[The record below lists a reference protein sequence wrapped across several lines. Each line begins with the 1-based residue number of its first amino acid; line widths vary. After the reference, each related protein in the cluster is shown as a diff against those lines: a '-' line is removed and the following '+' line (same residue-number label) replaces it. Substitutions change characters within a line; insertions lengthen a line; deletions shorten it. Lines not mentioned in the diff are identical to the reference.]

1 MKRMALGV
9 ILFAGVAILVYLAT
23 VGCCHLMAFSGREA
37 PLSEKLKLTPGQRR
51 DFAALEKEYLAQKE
65 ASCQRLCFTRAQ
77 LIQLLKAHSPD
88 RALISSVTDEI
99 GREQTALE
107 RTTLDYLLTLQ
118 QKLDPQQRGRLV
130 TLVSGQLSRACE
142 MTACSEAGGC
152 FVKGEKAHGS

>member
-9 ILFAGVAILVYLAT
+9 ILFAGVAGLVYLAT

-51 DFAALEKEYLAQKE
+51 DFASLEKEYLAQKD
-65 ASCQRLCFTRAQ
+65 ASCQRLCAKRAQ
-77 LIQLLKAHSPD
+77 LIRLLKAPAPD
-88 RALISSVTDEI
+88 RTLIGSVTDEI

-107 RTTLDYLLTLQ
+107 RTTLDYLLTLRRRLDDRQ
-118 QKLDPQQRGRLV
+118 QSRLV
-130 TLVSGQLSRACE
+130 ALMSDRLSRACE

-152 FVKGEKAHGS
+152 FITEAKER